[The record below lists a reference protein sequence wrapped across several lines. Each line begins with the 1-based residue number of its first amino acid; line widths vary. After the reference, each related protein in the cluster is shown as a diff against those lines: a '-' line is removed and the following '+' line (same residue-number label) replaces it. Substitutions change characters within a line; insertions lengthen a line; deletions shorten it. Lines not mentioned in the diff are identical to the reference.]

1 MGTAYHSQYWAHA
14 LSLRGSGGNIESLSR
29 SIANAR
35 VDLNPHQ
42 IDAALFALRSP
53 LSNGAIFADE
63 VGLGKTIEAGIVLA
77 QRWAERR
84 RRILII
90 VPAMLRKQWQQEL
103 EQKFYLPCVI
113 LDTKVFNRL
122 VKEGLPNAFDQENRL
137 VICSYHFASAKS
149 SEISRVPWDVAVID
163 EAHRLRN
170 VYRSRNRTDPLARKS
185 MSHKIADALERV
197 PKLLLTATPLQ
208 NSLLE
213 LYGLVSVIDEHVF
226 GDSASFR
233 EQFVRISN
241 YALRNEE
248 LKQRLDPI
256 CIRTLRKQVMEYVP
270 FTRRVPFTQ
279 EFLPSDAEH
288 ELYEQVSS
296 YLQREC
302 LFALPASQR
311 QLITLILRK
320 LLASSTFAIAR
331 TLRRLVRRLENI
343 QEQVELLDDEDLEGI
358 DELEDEWQEAEA
370 EAGDLRSLRDIDP
383 AMLKDEL
390 NELRRY
396 ADLADSIQN
405 NAKGEAL
412 IPVLQ
417 AAFEHAR
424 MLGAARKAVIFTESR
439 RTQQYLFDLLSANGY
454 ADQSVTINGS
464 NSDAC
469 SRDIYL
475 QWVARHEGQDVV
487 TGSKPVD
494 IKAALVEHFRDNAT
508 ILIATEAAAEG
519 VNLQFASLVV
529 NYDLPWNPQRI
540 EQRIGRC
547 HRYGQKHDVVV
558 VNFLNRRNKADQRV
572 FQLLSEKFRLFDGVF
587 GASDEVL
594 GALESGVDIER
605 RIAQV
610 YQECRTSQ
618 EIQSAFDTLQAEL
631 DTQIQGR
638 LTETRQSL
646 LEHFD
651 EDVRSRL
658 RVSQK
663 KTVETLSQ
671 RERWL
676 LDLTRAELN
685 GHAEFDPA
693 LPRFLYTGKDARKGW
708 YNLDWKQAEARSE
721 HFYRQ
726 DHPLAVQII
735 KRAIS
740 RDLPPAEVRLNYSA
754 YESKIS
760 ILKQLVGQS
769 GWLELSKL
777 TVEALNTDEFLIFAA
792 RTESGQVLDEEICGK
807 LLLLPGQAGDPCSEA
822 PDLSRLRQAEAQ
834 DKLDTIDK
842 RNGEFFD
849 EEVLKLDR
857 WSEDL
862 KQGLEREIKEID
874 KQIREARK
882 TSVLAQSLQDKL
894 EAQKV
899 IKALEKTR
907 NTKRRELFDAQ
918 DAIDAQREE
927 LIKNIEKQLKQR
939 RSVKVL
945 FTIRWT
951 VR

>member
-1 MGTAYHSQYWAHA
+1 
-14 LSLRGSGGNIESLSR
+14 
-29 SIANAR
+29 
-35 VDLNPHQ
+35 
-42 IDAALFALRSP
+42 
-53 LSNGAIFADE
+53 
-63 VGLGKTIEAGIVLA
+63 
-77 QRWAERR
+77 
-84 RRILII
+84 
-90 VPAMLRKQWQQEL
+90 
-103 EQKFYLPCVI
+103 
-113 LDTKVFNRL
+113 
-122 VKEGLPNAFDQENRL
+122 
-137 VICSYHFASAKS
+137 
-149 SEISRVPWDVAVID
+149 
-163 EAHRLRN
+163 
-170 VYRSRNRTDPLARKS
+170 

-197 PKLLLTATPLQ
+197 PKMLLTATPLQ
-208 NSLLE
+208 NSLME

-233 EQFVRISN
+233 EQFVRISDN
-241 YALRNEE
+241 TLRNEE
-248 LKQRLDPI
+248 LKQRLGPI

-288 ELYEQVSS
+288 ELYERVSS
-296 YLQREC
+296 YLQRES

-331 TLRRLVRRLENI
+331 TFHRLVRRLEDI

-358 DELEDEWQEAEA
+358 DELEDEWQEDGAD
-370 EAGDLRSLRDIDP
+370 DLRSMRDIDP

-412 IPVLQ
+412 IPALQ

-424 MLGAARKAVIFTESR
+424 NLGAARKAVIFTESR
-439 RTQQYLFDLLSANGY
+439 RTQEYLFDLLSANGY
-454 ADQSVTINGS
+454 AEQLVTINGS
-464 NSDAC
+464 NSDPF

-475 QWVARHEGQDVV
+475 QWVARHDGQDVV

-494 IKAALVEHFRDNAT
+494 IKGALVEHFRNNAT

-519 VNLQFASLVV
+519 INLQFASLVV

-618 EIQSAFDTLQAEL
+618 EIQSAFDALQAEL
-631 DTQIQGR
+631 DTQIQAR
-638 LTETRQSL
+638 LAETRQSL

-676 LDLTRAELN
+676 LDLTWAELN
-685 GHAEFDPA
+685 GHAEFDSA
-693 LPRFLYTGKDARKGW
+693 LPRFRYTGPDARKGW

-735 KRAIS
+735 ERAIS
-740 RDLPPAEVRLNYSA
+740 RDLPPAEITLDYSR

-760 ILKQLVGQS
+760 ILEPLVGQS

-777 TVEALNTDEFLIFAA
+777 TVEALNIDEFLIFAA
-792 RTESGQVLDEEICGK
+792 QADSGQVLDEEICGK
-807 LLLLPGQAGDPCSEA
+807 LLLLSGQVDDPCSEVR
-822 PDLSRLRQAEAQ
+822 DLSRICQTEVQA
-834 DKLDTIDK
+834 KLDTIDK
-842 RNGEFFD
+842 RKGEFFD

-882 TSVLAQSLQDKL
+882 TSVLSQSLQDKL

-899 IKALEKTR
+899 IKALEKMR
-907 NTKRRELFDAQ
+907 NNKRRELFDAQ

-927 LIKNIEKQLKQR
+927 LIANIEK
-939 RSVKVL
+939 
-945 FTIRWT
+945 
-951 VR
+951 